1 MCVCRLSCFSHVQ
14 LFCDPCGTVA
24 HQLPLSTGLVWQ
36 EYWSRLPCPSPGNLP
51 DPGIKPTSL
60 MSSALAGRFFTTSTT
75 WEALLSLEV
84 TAFRISL
91 QLIFLGLRHWEIV
104 QLVSYGIQSFY
115 VQSYR
120 LYHTLL
126 IRSQYF
132 I

>member
-1 MCVCRLSCFSHVQ
+1 
-14 LFCDPCGTVA
+14 
-24 HQLPLSTGLVWQ
+24 
-36 EYWSRLPCPSPGNLP
+36 
-51 DPGIKPTSL
+51 